1 MRYLLIILAIF
12 HTVTANKCSQFTLTA
27 NLTTT
32 TLEAIANQTTYFY
45 KFIDLINTFPAT
57 LECVNASQ
65 PGQNRY
71 LKTSLVRIT
80 TDHLLEIET
89 TLIETTKNISGFL
102 HNKTTPKQIE
112 GKTYTLNI
120 TYLHIGI
127 TVLNTFLLVI
137 TTITYC
143 LKQLNCKANN
153 NRLQLIPTAP
163 PVRENISRQTIRL
176 L

>member
-1 MRYLLIILAIF
+1 MRSLLILLAIF
-12 HTVTANKCSQFTLTA
+12 HTVNTNKCSQFTLTA

-45 KFIDLINTFPAT
+45 KFIDLINTFPAQ

-65 PGQNRY
+65 PGQNKY

-80 TDHLLEIET
+80 MDHLLEIET
-89 TLIETTKNISGFL
+89 TLINTTKNISGFL
-102 HNKTTPKQIE
+102 HNNTTPEHIE
-112 GKTYTLNI
+112 GTNHTLNI
-120 TYLHIGI
+120 TYLHIGL

-143 LKQLNCKANN
+143 SKQLNCKANS
-153 NRLQLIPTAP
+153 NRLQLIPTAH
-163 PVRENISRQTIRL
+163 PVRDINRQTIRL